1 MIAPPEGEDVNSR
14 DEMTVTV
21 NDFVTEVYPDLEK
34 VRVMLYSPVWVGV
47 PDTVVP
53 VAESQEAPLME
64 TVQPS
69 TLTVGEKDQ

>member
-1 MIAPPEGEDVNSR
+1 MNSR

-21 NDFVTEVYPDLEK
+21 NVLVADVYPDLEK
-34 VRVMLYSPVWVGV
+34 VRVMSKVPVWVGV

-53 VAESQEAPLME
+53 VDDSQGAPLMDTE
-64 TVQPS
+64 HPL